1 MKSLS
6 DESKWKDAADE
17 YLPNPYRSIVI
28 WTWDDCA
35 WPWLVIDHDLKPT
48 AA

>member
-6 DESKWKDAADE
+6 DESKEKDAADE
-17 YLPNPYRSIVI
+17 CLTIPHRSIVM

-35 WPWLVIDHDLKPT
+35 GPWFVIDHDLKPT

>member
-6 DESKWKDAADE
+6 DESKGKDAADE
-17 YLPNPYRSIVI
+17 CLLNPHCSIAI
-28 WTWDDCA
+28 WTWDDSA
-35 WPWLVIDHDLKPT
+35 GPWLVIDHDLKPS